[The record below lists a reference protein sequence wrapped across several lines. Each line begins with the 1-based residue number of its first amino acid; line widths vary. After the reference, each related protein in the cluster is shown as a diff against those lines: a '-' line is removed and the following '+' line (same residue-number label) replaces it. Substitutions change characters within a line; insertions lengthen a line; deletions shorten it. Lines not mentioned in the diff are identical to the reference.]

1 MEETLPAEQPGTTSP
16 RSCANC
22 GQPALEEDYPA
33 ALCFSC
39 RERFTRLSIPIWV
52 KAFAAGIGALLLF
65 SLFTLPKNIALGIHL
80 KRGETAIGKKNYFT
94 AEKELKMAL
103 EKIPDNLEANGHMVI
118 AAFYNQDFEALSKAM
133 KKIGTQNIEDKELYT
148 EISAV
153 LDKAEKY
160 TDNDSFVIF
169 RNAHPKLAET
179 ADTAWLGYINRNPD
193 DRSGAMEYASVLF
206 ERKDYTHCDS
216 IIQLILK
223 GDNEY
228 FPALM
233 MEASLKREI
242 GDMDA
247 ALEYGRRIVA
257 VNHESAYGL
266 ASEARTLLRQKKDG
280 PALDLALKAYSL
292 KPNLYT
298 NTTLILAY
306 HFNGRGKARD
316 ALIKLARAETA
327 DATDST
333 NLQYALDVMD
343 HKEKFRD

>member
-1 MEETLPAEQPGTTSP
+1 MEETLPAEQPGTESP

-22 GQPALEEDYPA
+22 GQPALEGDYPA
-33 ALCFSC
+33 VLCFTC

-52 KAFAAGIGALLLF
+52 KAFAIGIGALLLF

-94 AEKELKMAL
+94 AEQELKKTL
-103 EKIPDNLEANGHMVI
+103 EKIPDNMEANGHMVI
-118 AAFYNQDFEALSKAM
+118 AAFYNQDFDALGMAV

-148 EISAV
+148 EISSV

-160 TDNDSFVIF
+160 TVNDSFVIF
-169 RNAHPKLAET
+169 RNAHPKQAET
-179 ADTAWLGYINRNPD
+179 ADTAWRGYIDRNPD
-193 DRSGAMEYASVLF
+193 DRNGAMEYASVLF
-206 ERKDYTHCDS
+206 DRKDYVHCDS

-228 FPALM
+228 FPALI
-233 MEASLKREI
+233 METSLKRET

-247 ALEYGRRIVA
+247 ALEYGRRIMA
-257 VNHESAYGL
+257 INHESAYGL

-280 PALDLALKAYSL
+280 PALDLALKAYGF
-292 KPNLYT
+292 KPAPYMK
-298 NTTLILAY
+298 TTLILAY
-306 HFNGRGKARD
+306 HFNGRGKDRD
-316 ALIKLARAETA
+316 ALIKLARAEIA
-327 DATDST
+327 DAADST